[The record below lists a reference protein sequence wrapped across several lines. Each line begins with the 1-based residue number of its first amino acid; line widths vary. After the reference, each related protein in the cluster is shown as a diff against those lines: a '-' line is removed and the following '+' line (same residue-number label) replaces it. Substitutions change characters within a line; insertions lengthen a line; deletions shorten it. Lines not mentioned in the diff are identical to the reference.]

1 MAIPSDI
8 LKKIRAIEIR
18 TRRVVSTSVTGD
30 YHSVFKGHGLLF
42 SEVREYQIG
51 DDVRRIDWN
60 VTAKSGVPF
69 VKIFEE
75 ERELN
80 VMLMVDVSASKS
92 LASLSKSK
100 RDLSAELAA
109 VLGFSAS
116 MNRDRVGLLL
126 FSDRIE
132 KFVPPKKGKTSILGM
147 LSDIF
152 CCIPL
157 GKKTDL
163 SQALTYLLK
172 RVPKKSI
179 VFLISDFLDT
189 GYESALRLAARKHDL
204 VPLVITD
211 PIESQWPASGRW
223 LLEDAET
230 GETLLVNTNSAKT
243 RQALIDRSAQLK
255 DEQDRI
261 FSSLGI
267 RAIRLNTVT
276 DYITPL
282 RQYFKS
288 RMNA

>member
-80 VMLMVDVSASKS
+80 VVLMVDVSASKS

-261 FSSLGI
+261 FSSLGT